1 MTDQAPDDDRTVV
14 RPTTARP
21 APTGFQATSLD
32 MQPTLASGGPPPR
45 PAPEDD
51 MGNGLPVGTRLGEF
65 EITRLVGEGGFGIV
79 YEAIDHSLG
88 RHVALKEYMPSAL
101 AARNANSQVQV
112 RSERHRETFEAGRKS
127 FVNEARLLASFD
139 HPALVKVYRFWE
151 GNGTAYMVMQFLE
164 GKTLRDILREQRQ
177 AGLPPPDESW
187 LRSVLGPLTEA
198 LLVIHGEQCYH
209 RDIAPDNVMQ
219 LANGRWLLLDFGA
232 ARRVIG
238 DMTQALTVIL
248 KPGYAP
254 IEQYAEIPGMKQGA
268 WTDVYALAAVVY
280 FAIMGRTPPPS
291 VSRMLN
297 DTYQP
302 LAQAAAG
309 RYGEP
314 FLRAIDRA
322 LAVRPE
328 ERTQTI
334 GELRQ
339 QLGLGDAALDPLA
352 ALPPVPGGTLPAAA
366 AGADAPAT
374 PSASAQAAAAAAMPR
389 AAPAAPLTP
398 PPTAAPPAAPA
409 GKRRGAALG
418 IGIGIGAVLLAA
430 LGLGVYSFVAPGGMT
445 HPAAPSASAAA
456 AAGPASAAPAVVA
469 AAPAA
474 SAPAPAAE
482 PSSAPAPPAAATVPA
497 APPAF
502 DTLRELERVV
512 AGQTP
517 GFVVRA
523 ETPKSVLRIGK
534 DEFRFSVTSERDGYL
549 TVLGLAP
556 EGTLAR
562 LVPNQRSG
570 VVRLKKGQT
579 WRFPAGDGFVL
590 DTQDPPGPTQ
600 LLLIVSASA
609 RSFDALEPETS
620 GPVQVFPPR
629 DALAALAARQDAAAP
644 PLAGRARCSAA
655 AACPEDYGAALLRYD
670 TVH

>member
-1 MTDQAPDDDRTVV
+1 MTDEASDDDRTVV
-14 RPTTARP
+14 RPTAARP
-21 APTGFQATSLD
+21 APTAFQATSLD
-32 MQPTLASGGPPPR
+32 MQPTLAAGGPPPR

-79 YEAIDHSLG
+79 YEAVDHSLG

-112 RSERHRETFEAGRKS
+112 KSERHRETFEAGRKS

-164 GKTLRDILREQRQ
+164 GRTLRDILREQRQ

-198 LLVIHGEQCYH
+198 LLVIHAEQCYH

-297 DTYQP
+297 DNYVP

-309 RYGEP
+309 RYSEP
-314 FLRAIDRA
+314 FLQAIDRA
-322 LAVRPE
+322 LAVRPD

-339 QLGLGDAALDPLA
+339 QLGLGEVALDPLA
-352 ALPPVPGGTLPAAA
+352 APPTLTGAALPPASPLAEAAVAAAARPASAAPGAAAQGAPARGAAPAPAAQPAAA
-366 AGADAPAT
+366 PGRRGALLGIGIGAVVLGAAGVGIYSFMASGGKAPDVAASAPAVA
-374 PSASAQAAAAAAMPR
+374 PALPASAAAVVAAAAAASAPTG
-389 AAPAAPLTP
+389 AADAASAPA
-398 PPTAAPPAAPA
+398 AAPPAAP
-409 GKRRGAALG
+409 
-418 IGIGIGAVLLAA
+418 
-430 LGLGVYSFVAPGGMT
+430 VA
-445 HPAAPSASAAA
+445 S
-456 AAGPASAAPAVVA
+456 
-469 AAPAA
+469 
-474 SAPAPAAE
+474 
-482 PSSAPAPPAAATVPA
+482 
-497 APPAF
+497 PAF
-502 DTLRELERVV
+502 DSLRELERVV
-512 AGQTP
+512 AAQTP

-523 ETPKSVLRIGK
+523 EAPKTVLRIGK
-534 DEFRFSVTSERDGYL
+534 DEFRFSVTAERDGYL

-570 VVRLKKGQT
+570 VVRLKKGQV

-600 LLLIVSASA
+600 LLLIVSASP
-609 RSFDALEPETS
+609 RNFDALGPETS

-629 DALAALAARQDAAAP
+629 DALAARAARAAQQGTQAP
-644 PLAGRARCSAA
+644 PLAGRAQCSGAP
-655 AACPEDYGAALLRYD
+655 ACPDDYGAALLRYD

>member
-21 APTGFQATSLD
+21 ASTGFQATSLD
-32 MQPTLASGGPPPR
+32 MQPTLAVGGPPPR
-45 PAPEDD
+45 PAPGDD

-88 RHVALKEYMPSAL
+88 RRVALKEYMPSAL

-112 RSERHRETFEAGRKS
+112 KSERHRETFEAGRKS

-164 GKTLRDILREQRQ
+164 GKTLREILREQRQ

-302 LAQAAAG
+302 LVQAAAG

-366 AGADAPAT
+366 AAADAPIT
-374 PSASAQAAAAAAMPR
+374 LSASAQTAAATAMPR
-389 AAPAAPLTP
+389 AAPAAPPTP
-398 PPTAAPPAAPA
+398 PPPAAPPAATA
-409 GKRRGAALG
+409 GKRHGAAL
-418 IGIGIGAVLLAA
+418 GIGIGAVLLAA
-430 LGLGVYSFVAPGGMT
+430 LGLGVYSFVAPGGT
-445 HPAAPSASAAA
+445 TRPAEPPASAAA
-456 AAGPASAAPAVVA
+456 AAGPASAAPSVVV

-474 SAPAPAAE
+474 STAPPAAE
-482 PSSAPAPPAAATVPA
+482 PAPALPAAATVPA
-497 APPAF
+497 APAAF
-502 DTLRELERVV
+502 DPLRELERVV

-570 VVRLKKGQT
+570 VVRLKKGQA
-579 WRFPAGDGFVL
+579 WRFPAGDGFAL

-600 LLLIVSASA
+600 LLLIVSASP
-609 RSFDALEPETS
+609 RSFDALKPETS

-629 DALAALAARQDAAAP
+629 DVLATLAARQDAAAP
-644 PLAGRARCSAA
+644 PLAGRAWCSGAP
-655 AACPEDYGAALLRYD
+655 ACPDDYGAALLRFD
-670 TVH
+670 TQH